1 MAASGVCHFSSRT
14 ATAAVLLLSDA
25 GICDLPEFTCD
36 SADELFVTLWVII
49 DSGGTGRDTRHTIFV
64 CDHRNFGNL

>member
-1 MAASGVCHFSSRT
+1 MAASGVCHYGSRI